1 MDTTPKYIKMCEKS
15 PLRGTW
21 EPTYGDYIA
30 GEWYIDQEDTT
41 GLVPL
46 GIVLKYNNKKQLI
59 DAGGDIQWYKELIIP
74 LYRQDQLQEMVSDR
88 LLGLQTVCAVL
99 HDFSI
104 TEGEGLQFTMNDG
117 SMEQLWLAYVM
128 HEKYGKI
135 WDDKKEEWVHL

>member
-1 MDTTPKYIKMCEKS
+1 MDTTPKYIKMCVCSEIQDIIPRMIDDTGIK
-15 PLRGTW
+15 
-21 EPTYGDYIA
+21 
-30 GEWYIDQEDTT
+30 YID
-41 GLVPL
+41 GAAH
-46 GIVLKYNNKKQLI
+46 ILKYHIGLGKLI
-59 DAGGDIQWYKELIIP
+59 WLP
-74 LYRQDQLQEMVSDR
+74 RQDQLQEMVSDR